1 MCPMCWYCSPM
12 ILSLLFV
19 VHLLETPPPAADSE
33 STQIAKPSIP
43 VYIPT
48 PKHILEAR
56 KSNGSGTTSDECVPS
71 KKPKLEYVPKAISNS
86 SAPIPTY
93 IPSSVPNQTSTND
106 EYEPSLVFGNDNIV
120 STATDAESDLNG
132 DDISGLL
139 TELSNE
145 QITNN
150 ANHAGNVQTDTNKL
164 EIVADLKESQ
174 DHKTKENHH
183 KSSSSSRHRHHSSSS
198 HKSSRSDRKSSSS
211 SSSRSSSSTHKSSHH
226 SSRKSKH
233 SDKDRD
239 RDKDTEQSRHSSSSS
254 KSSKE
259 SRHKSSE
266 HRSKS
271 SSSSSS
277 RHHSSSHS
285 DKKAHDSNNGRTK
298 DCTNSSVVYETD
310 SEDDDVEAQCRMIF
324 EEFDPS
330 MLESKQDEM
339 PNGSSAT
346 SAEEDDSKVDDV
358 TKKKRVAH
366 ENADKL
372 TKSQAPFKKQT
383 NHVANALQV

>member
-1 MCPMCWYCSPM
+1 MTT
-12 ILSLLFV
+12 
-19 VHLLETPPPAADSE
+19 LEC
-33 STQIAKPSIP
+33 TQNAKPSVP

-56 KSNGSGTTSDECVPS
+56 KSNGSGTTNDECAPS
-71 KKPKLEYVPKAISNS
+71 KKPKLEYVPKAITNS

-93 IPSSVPNQTSTND
+93 IPSSVSNQASNND
-106 EYEPSLVFGNDNIV
+106 EYDPSLVFGNDKSIV
-120 STATDAESDLNG
+120 STVNDAESHLNG
-132 DDISGLL
+132 DDITGLL

-150 ANHAGNVQTDTNKL
+150 ENHAGNVQNDTNKS
-164 EIVADLKESQ
+164 EAIAELKESQ
-174 DHKTKENHH
+174 DQKTKENNH
-183 KSSSSSRHRHHSSSS
+183 KSSSSSSRHRHHSSSS
-198 HKSSRSDRKSSSS
+198 HKSSHSERKSGSSS

-233 SDKDRD
+233 PDKDKDRD
-239 RDKDTEQSRHSSSSS
+239 KETEKSRHSSS
-254 KSSKE
+254 KSS

-277 RHHSSSHS
+277 RHHSSSHT
-285 DKKAHDSNNGRTK
+285 DKRTHDSNNGKTK
-298 DCTNSSVVYETD
+298 DCTNSSVIYETD

-324 EEFDPS
+324 DEFDPS

-346 SAEEDDSKVDDV
+346 SAEEDDSKIDDV

-372 TKSQAPFKKQT
+372 TKPQPSFKKQT
-383 NHVANALQV
+383 NHVANALQVFTLFLINRQ